1 MARPPSFLWSW
12 LSGQRPVSGSE
23 TCAWEEPGMARQ
35 ALASRGGVGGWLWQH
50 GQWSRRPGQ
59 GRYALR

>member
-1 MARPPSFLWSW
+1 MAHPLSFLWSW

-23 TCAWEEPGMARQ
+23 TCAREEPGMARQ
-35 ALASRGGVGGWLWQH
+35 GLASRGGVGGWLRQH

-59 GRYALR
+59 GHYALR